1 MPTEPTDSPPIES
14 PHSWRSLA
22 HWKKRLIAIGA
33 VVAVVATLLGNLEKI
48 IDTGKKAY
56 SFVVPSVEISPGII
70 GSDNNAMA
78 AEFVFMNTGALPLFG
93 NEIGCNI
100 SAANTRVNSDDN
112 FIISPGRDNTQFVNR
127 LDPGKP
133 VTRNCGELLSNL
145 FGVVALYPA
154 HLQLNCHQN
163 GPPSGNILAGLLKQ
177 HSSELEGPTGISRYS
192 LTTHRALPGFLPG
205 LLACHVP
212 EL

>member
-154 HLQLNCHQN
+154 TFTIKLSSKW
-163 GPPSGNILAGLLKQ
+163 PSFWQ
-177 HSSELEGPTGISRYS
+177 HFGWTTQATFVGIRGADG
-192 LTTHRALPGFLPG
+192 HIKVQPDNP
-205 LLACHVP
+205 
-212 EL
+212 